1 MHNMIEE
8 IEKTILEININVFL
22 DNHLTYPRIT
32 MLYEPTECP
41 APRSAPLLDS
51 ISNCFFKLAMA
62 RLHNKNNCFPFHH
75 DVWNEDLQPVQWVLG
90 LVYVDQCNFLNR
102 SVLS

>member
-1 MHNMIEE
+1 MIEE
-8 IEKTILEININVFL
+8 IKKSILEININVFL

-62 RLHNKNNCFPFHH
+62 RLHNKNNCFPFYHN
-75 DVWNEDLQPVQWVLG
+75 VWNEEIFNLSSGFSAKFMLT
-90 LVYVDQCNFLNR
+90 NATFLNW